1 MKELVLAYTHNS
13 QIFQIIIPTTPIL
26 YMNMIF
32 YFKLLNLATT
42 PNLKH
47 HEMDWAL
54 LILLGAL
61 PSSP

>member
-1 MKELVLAYTHNS
+1 
-13 QIFQIIIPTTPIL
+13 
-26 YMNMIF
+26 MNMIF

-61 PSSP
+61 A